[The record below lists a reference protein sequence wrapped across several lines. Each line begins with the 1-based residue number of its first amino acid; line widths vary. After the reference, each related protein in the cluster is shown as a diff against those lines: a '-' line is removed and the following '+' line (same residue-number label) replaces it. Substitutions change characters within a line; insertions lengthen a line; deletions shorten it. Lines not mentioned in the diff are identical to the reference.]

1 MRKDFFT
8 STFGKVT
15 AKGIDEFTQSYKCSE
30 EEEKDVLKY
39 YTMFKGNFDKM
50 LECVMCSDGMID
62 KERWVEDYIH
72 RAIRDG
78 SVEDFSDEIQNTLE
92 NKNNPTKKSKIAK
105 KGKGR
110 SKKSLSKSK
119 KNQLNQ
125 EEEDDDIK
133 EEEEIEDSNSID
145 DDDDDDYDDNNLQGD
160 ELSQSDSG
168 GESDVDDDMV
178 KTSQE

>member
-39 YTMFKGNFDKM
+39 YTMFKGNLDKM

-62 KERWVEDYIH
+62 KEHWVEDYIH

-92 NKNNPTKKSKIAK
+92 NKNNPTNKIK
-105 KGKGR
+105 DCKEGQGKE
-110 SKKSLSKSK
+110 S
-119 KNQLNQ
+119 
-125 EEEDDDIK
+125 EESIK
-133 EEEEIEDSNSID
+133 IE
-145 DDDDDDYDDNNLQGD
+145 
-160 ELSQSDSG
+160 
-168 GESDVDDDMV
+168 
-178 KTSQE
+178 K